1 MQLTNKFNLPQSI
14 VNAVANDPYDNKG
27 TLSVTTLLKSPYQRA
42 LEVKHKEDIVEDVA
56 DRIYSLL
63 GQSVH
68 HILER
73 AGSDEDLVEAR
84 FFAEVRGEKI
94 SGQLDLLEA
103 DGTLCDFKVTSVWAI
118 LAAMKEG
125 KMEWERQL
133 NMLAWLAHA
142 AGAKEYGYEVKR
154 LRIVAIARDWSP
166 SKAKQGGT
174 SYPQRVEAIEFPLW
188 DEDRQL
194 RYIESRIVAHLDP
207 SPKPCSDEDRW
218 AKPDTFAVM
227 KKGGKRAMRVLPSFM
242 GAYEWCQEHG
252 HVDKQELTA
261 NLKDGIR
268 IEERKGENVRCE
280 GYCSVSQFC
289 PHFATLKP
297 AAPAASLR
305 KL

>member
-1 MQLTNKFNLPQSI
+1 MKLTNKFNLPQSI
-14 VNAVANDPYDNKG
+14 VNAVSNDPYDNKG
-27 TLSVTTLLKSPYQRA
+27 TLSVTTLLKSPYQRT
-42 LEVKHKEDIVEDVA
+42 LEVKHKDEIVEDVA

-73 AGSDEDLVEAR
+73 AGSDEDLVEER
-84 FFAEVRGEKI
+84 FFATVDGEAI

-118 LAAMKEG
+118 IAALKEG

-133 NMLAWLAHA
+133 NMLAWLAKQ
-142 AGAKEYGYEVKR
+142 AGHNVEK

-166 SKAKQGGT
+166 SKAKQGGD

-188 DEDRQL
+188 EEDRQL
-194 RYIESRIVAHLDP
+194 RYIKSRIFAHLDP
-207 SPKPCSDEDRW
+207 APKPCSDEDRW

-227 KKGGKRAMRVLPSFM
+227 KKGGKRAARVLQSM
-242 GAYEWCQEHG
+242 DEANAWIKER
-252 HVDKQELTA
+252 ELS
-261 NLKDGIR
+261 GVFV
-268 IEERKGENVRCE
+268 EERKGQNTKCE
-280 GYCSVSQFC
+280 SYCSVAPFC
-289 PHFATLKP
+289 PHFAILSPP
-297 AAPAASLR
+297 AEQPKLR

>member
-1 MQLTNKFNLPQSI
+1 MKLTNKFNLPQSI
-14 VNAVANDPYDNKG
+14 VNAVMNDPYDNKG

-42 LEVKHKEDIVEDVA
+42 LEVEHKDDIVEDVA

-73 AGSDEDLVEAR
+73 AGSDEDLVEER
-84 FFAEVRGEKI
+84 FFEEVDGERI

-133 NMLAWLAHA
+133 NMLAWLAKKSGHA
-142 AGAKEYGYEVKR
+142 VNK

-166 SKAKQGGT
+166 SKAKQGGD

-188 DEDRQL
+188 DEDRQF
-194 RYIESRIVAHLDP
+194 RYIQARIFAHLDP

-218 AKPDTFAVM
+218 AKSDTFAVM
-227 KKGGKRAMRVLPSFM
+227 KKGGKRALRVLQSNDE
-242 GAYEWCQEHG
+242 ALEWM
-252 HVDKQELTA
+252 VDYGRKHP
-261 NLKDGIR
+261 KDLLYID
-268 IEERKGENVRCE
+268 ERKGLNVKCE
-280 GYCSVSQFC
+280 DYCSVAQFC

>member
-1 MQLTNKFNLPQSI
+1 MNLTNKFNLPQSI

-42 LEVKHKEDIVEDVA
+42 LEVEHKDDIVEDVA

-73 AGSDEDLVEAR
+73 AGSDEDLVEER
-84 FFAEVRGEKI
+84 FFQEVNGERI

-133 NMLAWLAHA
+133 NMLAWLAKKDGH
-142 AGAKEYGYEVKR
+142 GVDK

-166 SKAKQGGT
+166 SKAKQGGD
-174 SYPQRVEAIEFPLW
+174 SYPQRVEAIEFLLW

-207 SPKPCSDEDRW
+207 HPKPCSDEDRW

-227 KKGGKRAMRVLPSFM
+227 KIGGKRALRVLPTLNEASDWF
-242 GAYEWCQEHG
+242 AEY
-252 HVDKQELTA
+252 
-261 NLKDGIR
+261 LKKHPKEKLHID
-268 IEERKGENVRCE
+268 ERKGENVRCE
-280 GYCSVSQFC
+280 GYCSVAQFC

-297 AAPAASLR
+297 AAPADKLR